1 MSQVVTDG
9 KTSMA
14 DSLGERGGGA
24 ATSGAGVAR
33 KVAHCA
39 LPAAGDAMREHR
51 VHDVTRC
58 RYDVGGKA
66 WS

>member
-1 MSQVVTDG
+1 VLYT
-9 KTSMA
+9 
-14 DSLGERGGGA
+14 
-24 ATSGAGVAR
+24 
-33 KVAHCA
+33 
-39 LPAAGDAMREHR
+39 AAGDAMREHR